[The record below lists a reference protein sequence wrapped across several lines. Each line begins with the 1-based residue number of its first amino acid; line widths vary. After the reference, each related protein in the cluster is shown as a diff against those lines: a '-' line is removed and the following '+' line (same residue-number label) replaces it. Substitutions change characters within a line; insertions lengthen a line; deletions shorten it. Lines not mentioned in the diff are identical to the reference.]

1 MGAAPRQVLAL
12 FLAEATLLSLLGG
25 LLGLLVVGVLLVL
38 LDWLVPGLPLSLSPP
53 LVLLA
58 LLLSGLVGIGAG
70 LAPARRA
77 AKLHPVEALR
87 LE

>member
-1 MGAAPRQVLAL
+1 M
-12 FLAEATLLSLLGG
+12 
-25 LLGLLVVGVLLVL
+25 LLVL
-38 LDWLVPGLPLSLSPP
+38 LHWLVPGLPLSLSPP

-58 LLLSGLVGIGAG
+58 LLLSLLVGIGAG

-77 AKLHPVEALR
+77 ARLHPVDALR